1 MPPSSPA
8 GAVESGFRLAVG
20 RFAGPVRGIGLAVIS
35 VFGVLAVPDEF
46 VPLGLA
52 LLGLALVGAVVDGVP
67 DTRGTWIALGLAV
80 VRAGAICATQA
91 WTASGPNLWALNV
104 LTITAIT
111 FQWEWPLKVTVLV
124 TAGLL
129 AVFLVAGGPPTTILR
144 VVVECLLA
152 RLAFLLLVRSARG
165 VDELRARQ
173 AALERAEVLARERRR
188 REREY
193 LALLHDTASA
203 TFLLVGTG
211 TADPAEVADFARRDL
226 AVLTGSTGG
235 PGLDDRLVDVES
247 SLRSVVEQS
256 PLAVDARWGHVPL
269 LPVPV
274 TLALVRAVREA
285 MTNVE
290 RHAGVREAGL
300 GVAVSGDGVVVTV
313 TDTGGGFDP
322 VAVPEHRRGIRGS
335 LVERMAAV
343 GGRATVDSRPGGGT
357 TVRLVWPHD

>member
-1 MPPSSPA
+1 MPPTSPS
-8 GAVESGFRLAVG
+8 GAVETGLRVAVG
-20 RFAGPVRGIGLAVIS
+20 RFAGPVRGIGLVVIS
-35 VFGVLAVPDEF
+35 VFGMLAVPDDT

-52 LLGLALVGAVVDGVP
+52 LVGLALVGAVVDGVP
-67 DTRGTWIALGLAV
+67 VTRGTGVALALAV

-111 FQWEWPLKVTVLV
+111 FQWEWPLKVTVPA

-129 AVFLVAGGPPTTILR
+129 AVFVVAGGPPSTLPR

-152 RLAFLLLVRSARG
+152 RLAFLLLVRSARR
-165 VDELRARQ
+165 VDELRVRQ
-173 AALERAEVLARERRR
+173 AELERAEVLERERRR

-203 TFLLVGTG
+203 TFLLVGSG
-211 TADPAEVADFARRDL
+211 TSDPAEVAEFARRDL
-226 AVLTGSTGG
+226 AVLTGSPGE

-256 PLAVDARWGHVPL
+256 PLAVDARWEHVPL

-274 TLALVRAVREA
+274 ALALVRAVREA

-290 RHAGVREAGL
+290 RHAGVRAADL
-300 GVAVSGDGVVVTV
+300 GVAGSGGGLVVTV
-313 TDTGGGFDP
+313 TDDGRGFDP
-322 VAVPEHRRGIRGS
+322 AAVPEHRRGIRGS
-335 LVERMAAV
+335 VLERMAAV
-343 GGRATVDSRPGGGT
+343 GGCATVDSRPGVGT
-357 TVRLVWPHD
+357 TVRLVWPRD

>member
-1 MPPSSPA
+1 MPPTSAP
-8 GAVESGFRLAVG
+8 GAVETGFRVAVD
-20 RFAGPVRGIGLAVIS
+20 RFAGPVRGIGLSLIS
-35 VFGVLAVPDEF
+35 VFGVLAVPDGAASTG
-46 VPLGLA
+46 LGL
-52 LLGLALVGAVVDGVP
+52 LALVLVTAVADSAPG
-67 DTRGTWIALGLAV
+67 TRGTAVALALAV

-111 FQWEWPLKVTVLV
+111 LQWEWPLKVTVPV
-124 TAGLL
+124 TAALL
-129 AVFLVAGGPPTTILR
+129 AVFVVAGGPPVAILR
-144 VVVECLLA
+144 VVVECVLA
-152 RLAFLLLVRSARG
+152 RVAFLLLVRSARG
-165 VDELRARQ
+165 VDGLRVRQ

-203 TFLLVGTG
+203 TFLLVGSRTSVP
-211 TADPAEVADFARRDL
+211 ADVADFARRDL
-226 AVLTGSTGG
+226 DVLTGSPGG
-235 PGLDDRLVDVES
+235 PELEDRLVDVES

-256 PLAVDARWGHVPL
+256 PLDVDTRWEQVPL

-285 MTNVE
+285 MANVE
-290 RHAGVREAGL
+290 RHAGVSEAGL
-300 GVAVSGDGVVVTV
+300 DVVASGRGLVVTV
-313 TDTGGGFDP
+313 TDGGRGFDP
-322 VAVPEHRRGIRGS
+322 LDVPEHRRGIRGS

-357 TVRLVWPHD
+357 TVRLAWPHG

>member
-1 MPPSSPA
+1 MPAPSPT
-8 GAVESGFRLAVG
+8 GAVEAGFRLAVG
-20 RFAGPVRGIGLAVIS
+20 RFAGPVRGVGLAVIS
-35 VFGVLAVPDEF
+35 VFGVLAVPDDA
-46 VPLGLA
+46 VPLGLG
-52 LLGLALVGAVVDGVP
+52 LLGLALVGAVSDGVP
-67 DTRGTWIALGLAV
+67 ATRGTLVALALAV
-80 VRAGAICATQA
+80 ARAGAICATQS

-111 FQWEWPLKVTVLV
+111 FQWEWPLKIAVPATV
-124 TAGLL
+124 GLL
-129 AVFLVAGGPPTTILR
+129 AVFLAAGGPPSTLLR
-144 VVVECLLA
+144 VGVECLLA

-203 TFLLVGTG
+203 TFLLVGSR

-247 SLRSVVEQS
+247 SLRSVVERS
-256 PLAVDARWGHVPL
+256 PLAIDARWEHVPL

-285 MTNVE
+285 VTNVE
-290 RHAGVREAGL
+290 RHAGVRAAAL
-300 GVAVSGDGVVVTV
+300 GVAGSGDGLVVTV
-313 TDTGGGFDP
+313 TDTGTGFDP
-322 VAVPEHRRGIRGS
+322 TAVPEHRRGIRGS

-357 TVRLVWPHD
+357 TVRLEWPRG

>member
-1 MPPSSPA
+1 MQP
-8 GAVESGFRLAVG
+8 GAVESGFRMAVG
-20 RFAGPVRGIGLAVIS
+20 RLAGPVRGIGLALIS
-35 VFGVLAVPDEF
+35 VFGVLAVPDDAL
-46 VPLGLA
+46 PLGFALA
-52 LLGLALVGAVVDGVP
+52 AVVLVGAVVDASP
-67 DTRGTWIALGLAV
+67 AARGTVVALAVAV
-80 VRAGAICATQA
+80 VRAGVVCAAQS

-111 FQWEWPLKVTVLV
+111 LQWEWPLKVTVPV

-129 AVFLVAGGPPTTILR
+129 AVFVVAGGAPSSILR
-144 VVVECLLA
+144 VVVECALA
-152 RLAFLLLVRSARG
+152 RATFLLLVRSARR
-165 VDELRARQ
+165 VDVLRARQ
-173 AALERAEVLARERRR
+173 ALLERAELLAGERRR

-203 TFLLVGTG
+203 TFLLVGSG
-211 TADPAEVADFARRDL
+211 SADPAAVADFARRDL
-226 AVLTGSTGG
+226 DVLTGSTGE

-247 SLRSVVEQS
+247 SLRSVAEQS
-256 PLAVDARWGHVPL
+256 PLEVDARWDAVPL

-285 MTNVE
+285 MSNVE

-300 GVAVSGDGVVVTV
+300 RVEAAANGLTVTV
-313 TDTGGGFDP
+313 TDRGRGFDP
-322 VAVPEHRRGIRGS
+322 REVPEHRRGIRGS

-357 TVRLVWPHD
+357 TVELAWPRG